1 MGVSEARPAR
11 KRRGWA
17 TGRMSAHTPGPTST
31 VREGHTSEVAAPG
44 GTTVALMSRRT
55 VPRGSERFE
64 VSSGTATL
72 RWDGTR
78 ATLLL
83 DDVESSNV
91 DVADPTHLEF
101 EYMQHMDAAL
111 DTLMPSPTP
120 VRALHLGAAACALPW
135 AWARSRPGSR
145 QVAVEIDQLLAEHV
159 REWFDL
165 PRSPEL
171 RIRVGDGRDV
181 LSRARPGALDVVV
194 RDAFDHGAVP
204 SSLGTVEAAR
214 EAARALRPGGL
225 YLLNAA
231 HGGPADARPDVSAL
245 LEVFPLVCAVTDP
258 KVGRSQRRG
267 NVVLVAQTSSH
278 EDDRLDLDE
287 LDRHLRRL
295 PLPARVLRGRAL
307 ERWTAGAP
315 APRDPSAV
323 QALRAPEPSARS

>member
-1 MGVSEARPAR
+1 MPPR
-11 KRRGWA
+11 
-17 TGRMSAHTPGPTST
+17 TGTTQELCPGQAGCGPTGD
-31 VREGHTSEVAAPG
+31 VVPG
-44 GTTVALMSRRT
+44 DLCPPHGTTVAPMSRRT

-111 DTLMPSPTP
+111 DTLLPSPAP

-145 QVAVEIDQLLAEHV
+145 QVAVEIDELLARHV

-181 LSRARPGALDVVV
+181 LSRARPGGLDVVV
-194 RDAFDHGAVP
+194 RDAFDHGQVP
-204 SSLGTVEAAR
+204 AAIATVESAR

-225 YLLNAA
+225 YLLNSP
-231 HGGPADARPDVSAL
+231 HGGPVDARPDVSAL
-245 LEVFPLVCAVTDP
+245 MEVFPLVCAVTDP

-267 NVVLVAQTSSH
+267 NVVLVAQTPPQ
-278 EDDRLDLDE
+278 EGGRLDLDE

-315 APRDPSAV
+315 APRD
-323 QALRAPEPSARS
+323 APAPDRSQPGDPA